1 MSEHARDE
9 AGSLVSIGVFAR
21 RSRLSMKALRLYDR
35 LGLLRPSRVDEA
47 NGYRWYREG
56 QLGTARL
63 IAMLRRLDMPLERI
77 AEVLA
82 ADGRQAAELV
92 ASYWADVERR
102 SASQRELASY
112 LTVRLGGDP
121 TGVFDVRERDVPAQL
136 VLTERR
142 HIRVP
147 ELAPWL
153 GRAMCALAEAA
164 AGHGGVSGAPF
175 AIYHGE
181 VDEDGDGPVELCM
194 PVSARGSVAGA
205 YVLRTEPAHRE
216 AYTRLAKAQVEYPQI
231 LSAFDAVSRWLSTH
245 SHTVAGAPREVYFGD
260 WDAATAAVP
269 VCDVALPIR

>member
-1 MSEHARDE
+1 M
-9 AGSLVSIGVFAR
+9 SIGVFAR

-47 NGYRWYREG
+47 NSYRWYREG

-63 IAMLRRLDMPLERI
+63 IAMLRRLEMPLERI
-77 AEVLA
+77 AAVLA
-82 ADGRQAAELV
+82 ADGPRAAELV

-102 SASQRELASY
+102 SASQRELARY
-112 LTVRLGGDP
+112 LTIQLGGDAA
-121 TGVFDVRERDVPAQL
+121 GVFEVRERDVPAQL

-153 GRAMCALAEAA
+153 GRALCALAEAA
-164 AGHGGVSGAPF
+164 PGHGGVAGAPF

-194 PVSARGSVAGA
+194 PIAARGGA
-205 YVLRTEPAHRE
+205 TVTHAVRTEPAHRE
-216 AYTRLAKAQVEYPQI
+216 AYTRLTKAQVEYPQI
-231 LSAFDAVSRWLSTH
+231 LSAFDAVSRWLH
-245 SHTVAGAPREVYFGD
+245 SNSRTVGGAPREVYFAD
-260 WDAATAAVP
+260 WDAATARDA
-269 VCDVALPIR
+269 VCDVAFPMR